1 MSRGNR
7 KKEFRSRK
15 ARRYNKQDDLPS
27 TMQDL
32 AIRDEDE
39 ECSKFKVNFPVAMWD
54 LGHCDPKKCTGR
66 KLARK
71 GMIKTLRLQQ
81 RFNGIVL
88 SPMGIKCI
96 SPMDKEIVERFG
108 AAVVD
113 CSWAKIEET
122 PFEQMKTSNP
132 RLLPF
137 LVAANPVNYGKP
149 IKLSCVEALAALF
162 YITGKLFDCFQEEAE
177 HYLSQFSWGDS
188 FINVNQEALDRYAA
202 CKDGEEVVMAQNA
215 YLAACDEERNRRN
228 LTPEIESSSESSEDD
243 EPT

>member
-7 KKEFRSRK
+7 KKDFHSRK
-15 ARRYNKQDDLPS
+15 TKRYSKQDDLPS

-32 AIRDEDE
+32 AIRDETDE
-39 ECSKFKVNFPVAMWD
+39 FKVNFPVAMWD

-96 SPMDKEIVERFG
+96 SPLDKEIVERFG

-137 LVAANPVNYGKP
+137 LVAANPINYGKP

-162 YITGKLFDCFQEEAE
+162 YITGFQEEAE
-177 HYLSQFSWGDS
+177 HYLSQFTWGDS
-188 FINVNQEALDRYAA
+188 FIHLNQELLDRYAA

-215 YLAACDEERNRRN
+215 YLAECDEERNRRT
-228 LTPEIESSSESSEDD
+228 LTPDIESSSESSEEDV